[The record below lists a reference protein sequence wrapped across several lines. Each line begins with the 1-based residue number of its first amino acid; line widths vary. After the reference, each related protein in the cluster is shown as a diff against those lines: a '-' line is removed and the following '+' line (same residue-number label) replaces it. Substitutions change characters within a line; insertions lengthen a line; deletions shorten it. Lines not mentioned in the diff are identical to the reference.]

1 MNIQKI
7 IKDANEDLALQL
19 SLGSDSSFKTIR
31 EKASAAIY
39 FGCFYQGVQ
48 FEPRRIVTTLKESGQ
63 EYELES
69 EKWWEGSIGS
79 FNVGFQVF
87 LVRFDG
93 KQWEQ
98 GWI

>member
-1 MNIQKI
+1 MDIQKI

-39 FGCFYQGVQ
+39 FGCFYQGAK
-48 FEPRRIVTTLKESGQ
+48 FEPRRIITTFQESGH

-79 FNVGFQVF
+79 FSI
-87 LVRFDG
+87 RFDG
-93 KQWEQ
+93 KQWGQ